1 LLAHPTVQTW
11 KATASLMDDDDDN
24 ATALDDEL
32 QTYANE
38 RAVTWEDIE
47 TRPRRYSTETLGLW

>member
-1 LLAHPTVQTW
+1 
-11 KATASLMDDDDDN
+11 MDDDDDN